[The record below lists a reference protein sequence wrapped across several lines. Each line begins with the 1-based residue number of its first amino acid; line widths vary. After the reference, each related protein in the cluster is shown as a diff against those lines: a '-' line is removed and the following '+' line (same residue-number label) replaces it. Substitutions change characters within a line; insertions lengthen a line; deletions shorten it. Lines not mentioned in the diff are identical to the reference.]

1 MTKTPVR
8 TSSLLLLLLVGF
20 LLSGC
25 SATTGYAVYFEEKT
39 RISEARVSS
48 LLVLAEADDYD
59 LAYTIEKK
67 VVENF
72 VDRGV
77 RAQAYSDVVA
87 DTTSRSIAE
96 NLASLLESG
105 VDGIVALDVRGEGR
119 NLELVTLLD
128 PNTGLTRKEYRVI
141 EAITIDCAVIEM
153 ENLEPI
159 WSTIA
164 VVKNTAELPWLSTH
178 ERAFSHTLVKVLVED
193 GVVVSSE

>member
-1 MTKTPVR
+1 MVSVR
-8 TSSLLLLLLVGF
+8 TSLSSLLLLAGM

-25 SATTGYAVYFEEKT
+25 SATTGYAVFFEEKT
-39 RISEARVSS
+39 RFSESKVSS
-48 LLVLAEADDYD
+48 LLVLAEADDYA
-59 LAYTIEKK
+59 LAYAIETK
-67 VVENF
+67 VVETF
-72 VDRGV
+72 ADRGIA
-77 RAQAYSDVVA
+77 AQAYSDVVA

-96 NLASLLESG
+96 NLAALLEAG
-105 VDGIVALDVRGEGR
+105 VDGIVALDVRGQGT
-119 NLELVTLLD
+119 NLELVSLFD
-128 PNTGLTRKEYRVI
+128 PNTGLTRREYRVI